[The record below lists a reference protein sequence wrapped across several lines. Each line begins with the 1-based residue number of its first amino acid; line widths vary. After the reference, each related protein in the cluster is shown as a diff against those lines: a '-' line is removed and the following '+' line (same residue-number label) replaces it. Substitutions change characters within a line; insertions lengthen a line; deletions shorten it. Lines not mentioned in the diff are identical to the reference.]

1 MKFTVAWLLI
11 NLWLN
16 SIAINFNFNTFI
28 YCITFLY
35 LPFPASRAQ
44 VVYNNYLSL
53 PNWRITAWT
62 ILADLKQRKCL
73 ACILMQKRMILT

>member
-11 NLWLN
+11 NLWLY

-44 VVYNNYLSL
+44 GGVQQLLVVTKLENNCMDNSG
-53 PNWRITAWT
+53 
-62 ILADLKQRKCL
+62 
-73 ACILMQKRMILT
+73 